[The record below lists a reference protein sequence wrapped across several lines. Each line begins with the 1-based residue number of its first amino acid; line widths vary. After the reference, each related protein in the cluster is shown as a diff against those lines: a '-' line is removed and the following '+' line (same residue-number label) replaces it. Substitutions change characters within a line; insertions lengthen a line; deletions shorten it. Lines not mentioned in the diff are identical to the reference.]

1 MSSKDESIVISG
13 VGLITCF
20 GVGIEPLWE
29 AMLEGRTGLHR
40 IKRFDPGG
48 FTCQV
53 AGELDEDSF
62 KVKKI
67 VPKSHRKA
75 TKVMCRDTELAVGA
89 AADAVQSAGLTTA
102 ATSDDPPTIEPTR
115 VGCHIGAGLISAEL
129 NELSGALVTSQK
141 ENGSFDLAHWGRE
154 GMQNLS
160 PLWLLKYLPN
170 MLACH
175 VTIVHN
181 CQGPS
186 NTITCCEASSGLSVA
201 ESRRVIQRGDAVL
214 CLSGGAEDRV
224 NPLALYRQHC
234 TGRLTKTDG
243 TGDMKIVVSPY
254 TNDATGTVVG
264 EGGGI
269 LIVESSTSCNNRN
282 GTPWCT
288 VEGIGCRQSF
298 ADSPLDADPHA
309 ITSAVNKA
317 LNEANCSPS
326 DIQVIIPLGSGIK
339 QVDNAEREGLA
350 NVFGESL
357 SSIPTI
363 TTIPYTGNCMAG
375 NGAISIGVAAMAIK
389 EQKIPARLGGTET
402 PGIQAERCSQAE
414 LAINKVLLI
423 TPSEGGQCVALVL
436 GRINA

>member
-20 GVGIEPLWE
+20 GVGIEPLWK

-40 IKRFDPGG
+40 IERFDPSG

-62 KVKKI
+62 KVKNI

-102 ATSDDPPTIEPTR
+102 ATSDDPPTIEPTS

-243 TGDMKIVVSPY
+243 TGDMKTVVSPY
-254 TNDATGTVVG
+254 TADANGTVVG

-317 LNEANCSPS
+317 LNEANCIPS

-339 QVDNAEREGLA
+339 QIDDAEREGLT

-375 NGAISIGVAAMAIK
+375 NGAISIGVSAMAIK

-402 PGIQAERCSQAE
+402 PGIQAERCSQTD
-414 LAINKVLLI
+414 LAINKVLVI